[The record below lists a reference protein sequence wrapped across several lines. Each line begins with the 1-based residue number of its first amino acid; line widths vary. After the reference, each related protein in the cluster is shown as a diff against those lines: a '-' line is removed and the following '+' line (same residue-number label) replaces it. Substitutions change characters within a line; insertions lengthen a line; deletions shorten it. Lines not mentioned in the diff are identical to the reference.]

1 MSMLSLIIWLK
12 INSAKKPKVSYP
24 GHLVQLPT
32 DLVNVSTG
40 QSRRV
45 VSKRGDHNIIMV
57 LHWLKLFIKISSEM
71 FSKMALAALNW
82 SQGT

>member
-12 INSAKKPKVSYP
+12 INSAKKKKISYS
-24 GHLVQLPT
+24 GDLVPLPT

-45 VSKRGDHNIIMV
+45 VSKRGDQLM
-57 LHWLKLFIKISSEM
+57 LL
-71 FSKMALAALNW
+71 W
-82 SQGT
+82 S